1 MSGARLDVRALACP
15 MTYVRTRIAL
25 ERLRVGE
32 ALEVWL
38 TEGEPLESVPRSA
51 VEEGHRVLR
60 CEPLPAE
67 GAGSWRVVI
76 ERGAPLPEPP

>member
-1 MSGARLDVRALACP
+1 

-38 TEGEPLESVPRSA
+38 AAGEPLESVPRNA
-51 VEEGHRVLR
+51 VEEGHRVLS

-67 GAGSWRVVI
+67 SAGSWRVVI
-76 ERGAPLPEPP
+76 EKGTPPPEPL